1 MNHIQLDL
9 NSTGLPQADQTRRFR
24 RTLKTETKVSGVG
37 VHSGETVH
45 LKLSPAPAGT
55 GLVLRSSS
63 AVDGEIEISPY
74 RVVNTLNAVTL
85 SNGKWQVQTVEH
97 LLAALATAGVTDLY
111 IELDSFELPI
121 MDGSGAEFYAA
132 ILAAG
137 VLDLAEEVEPI
148 RLTSAVWVV
157 EGDKYLVALP
167 HDGLRV
173 SYHIDYQHP
182 LLAGKSL
189 TMDLDSDVLA
199 SEILPAR
206 TFGFLRDVDHLKSKG
221 LIKGAS
227 LANAVVLTDD
237 HYLNDELRHP
247 EECIRHKVLDLIG
260 DMYLLG
266 RPIHAHF
273 IASKAGH
280 ALDVALARRILT
292 QVSVDELARK
302 RGSAGKPQLTR
313 TPFESV
319 SSS

>member
-1 MNHIQLDL
+1 MNHLQLDL
-9 NSTGLPQADQTRRFR
+9 NSKTDLAPAPAARAR
-24 RTLKTETKVSGVG
+24 RTLKSATTVTGVG
-37 VHSGETVH
+37 VHSGETVD
-45 LKLSPAPAGT
+45 LKLIPAPAGT

-63 AVDGEIEISPY
+63 KEDGEIEVSPY

-97 LLAALATAGVTDLY
+97 LLAALATAEVTDLY
-111 IELDSFELPI
+111 IQLDSFELPI

-137 VLDLAEEVEPI
+137 VVELDATIEPI
-148 RLTSAVWVV
+148 RLTNAVWVV

-182 LLAGKSL
+182 LLSGKSL
-189 TMDLDSDVLA
+189 TLDLDTRILA
-199 SEILPAR
+199 DEILPAR

-227 LANAVVLTDD
+227 LDNAVVLTED
-237 HYLNDELRHP
+237 HYLNQELRFP

-266 RPIHAHF
+266 RPIQAHF

-280 ALDVALARRILT
+280 GLDVALARRIMT

-302 RGSAGKPQLTR
+302 RAAVGASSAASAATGT
-313 TPFESV
+313 
-319 SSS
+319 

>member
-9 NSTGLPQADQTRRFR
+9 NSNVGPATAPVARAR
-24 RTLKTETKVSGVG
+24 RTLKSETTVTGVG

-45 LKLSPAPAGT
+45 LKMTPAPAGT

-63 AVDGEIEISPY
+63 REDGEIEVSPY

-97 LLAALATAGVTDLY
+97 LLAALATASVTDLY

-132 ILAAG
+132 IMTAG
-137 VLDLAEEVEPI
+137 VVELDEMIEPI

-182 LLAGKSL
+182 LLSGKSL
-189 TMDLDSDVLA
+189 TIDLDAETLA
-199 SEILPAR
+199 DEILPAR

-227 LANAVVLTDD
+227 LDNAVVLTED
-237 HYLNDELRHP
+237 HYLNDDLRFP

-260 DMYLLG
+260 DMYLLA
-266 RPIHAHF
+266 RPIQAHF

-280 ALDVALARRILT
+280 GLDVALARRIMT

-302 RGSAGKPQLTR
+302 RAESGKTRQTSTAVSATGT
-313 TPFESV
+313 
-319 SSS
+319 

>member
-1 MNHIQLDL
+1 MNHMQLDL
-9 NSTGLPQADQTRRFR
+9 NSGVAPAGAPAAQAR
-24 RTLKTETKVSGVG
+24 RTIKSETTVSGVG

-55 GLVLRSSS
+55 GLIVRSPRRE
-63 AVDGEIEISPY
+63 DGEIEISPY
-74 RVVNTLNAVTL
+74 SVVNTLNAVTL
-85 SNGKWQVQTVEH
+85 SNGTWQVQTVEH
-97 LLAALATAGVTDLY
+97 LLAALATVQITDLY
-111 IELDSFELPI
+111 IELDSFEMPI
-121 MDGSGAEFYAA
+121 MDGSSAEFYAA
-132 ILAAG
+132 VVSAG
-137 VLDLAEEVEPI
+137 VTELDQTIEPI
-148 RLTSAVWVV
+148 RLTNAVWVV

-182 LLAGKSL
+182 LLSGKSL
-189 TMDLDSDVLA
+189 TIDLDAQILA
-199 SEILPAR
+199 EEILPAR

-227 LANAVVLTDD
+227 LDNAVVLTED
-237 HYLNDELRHP
+237 HYLNEELRFP

-266 RPIHAHF
+266 RPIQAHF

-280 ALDVALARRILT
+280 GLDVALARRIMT

-302 RGSAGKPQLTR
+302 RASAVPAAPVAVAT
-313 TPFESV
+313 
-319 SSS
+319 